1 MRLIWPTIQAMLLHI
16 VVAVVLVWTFDVS
29 PAIKEFDLSNPAIEW
44 VDLPPKQ
51 ETVAQPQQPAP
62 PVRQPQAE
70 PEPQPQV
77 DRAAELA
84 LKRKEEAEQREREA
98 EAQRK
103 REAERRQAEAERQ
116 REEQAR
122 REKEAQEAEARKVEQ
137 AEREREERIEA
148 EQQRLSDLREQ
159 RLAEMQDRLAQ
170 EQAADA
176 AAQQQQQAQAS
187 RQASEVESFMAGIRM
202 QLQRQWRR
210 PASANNDMQVLLLI
224 ELLPTGELRDVSI
237 LQSSGDRLFDRSAVE
252 AVESVTRFSVPKDPN
267 MFEQNFRSLNLLFD
281 PEDLF

>member
-1 MRLIWPTIQAMLLHI
+1 MRLLWPTIQAILLHI
-16 VVAVVLVWTFDVS
+16 VVAFVLVWTFNVS
-29 PAIKEFDLSNPAIEW
+29 PAVKEFDLANPAIEW

-51 ETVAQPQQPAP
+51 ESIAQP
-62 PVRQPQAE
+62 VQPQPRVE
-70 PEPQPQV
+70 PEPQVAPEP

-84 LKRKEEAEQREREA
+84 LKRKQEADQREREA

-103 REAERRQAEAERQ
+103 REEERKRAEAERQ
-116 REEQAR
+116 RADQAR
-122 REKEAQEAEARKVEQ
+122 REREAEEAEVRKAEQEA
-137 AEREREERIEA
+137 RERDERIEA
-148 EQQRLSDLREQ
+148 EQQRLADLREQ
-159 RLAEMQDRLAQ
+159 RMAEMQDRLAQ
-170 EQAADA
+170 EQAAEA

-237 LQSSGDRLFDRSAVE
+237 LQSSGDRLFDRSAIE

-267 MFEQNFRSLNLLFD
+267 MFEQSFRSLNLLFD